1 MCKEKMK
8 QNQLCITS
16 PKQWVDKKKTKQEK
30 NSYKYYCK
38 QTYKQTKKINI
49 KYPKEGTS
57 FDTLREICSRYTRDA
72 DSRRRQT
79 EWRRIESIVVF
90 AISFLIIF
98 AFVFFGGSNID

>member
-38 QTYKQTKKINI
+38 QTYKQTNKKINI
-49 KYPKEGTS
+49 KYPKESTS

-79 EWRRIESIVVF
+79 EKVKDRIELLCLLFPSL
-90 AISFLIIF
+90 SFLLLF
-98 AFVFFGGSNID
+98 SSGGL